1 LAASTTPVRQAS
13 VRAHNLALV
22 LHTVANSTD
31 PPSRAWVAA
40 ATGLTRATVSALVD
54 DLVAGGLLIEVDPPP
69 RTGAGRPAL
78 GLALTSTGPAGLGL
92 EINVD
97 YLAACVVDL
106 TGAVRHRH
114 VEHAD
119 QRPADPAQALAA
131 LGRLAAAARRAAE
144 ADGLTVAGAAL
155 AVPGLV
161 AGGLVRVAP
170 NLGWQD
176 VDAVAAL
183 RAVPELADLPI
194 TVDNEANLAA
204 LGELRVTGV
213 APVSAGIPLTSG
225 IPLSSGVAAAPGI
238 PAAPDTSD
246 APAASSAVAVSITPA
261 ASSASSFPGGPSP
274 SDGASSVSGD
284 GAGHAAGNSFL
295 YVSGEIG
302 IGAGLVLDGELYR
315 GVRGWSGEIGHV
327 TVYPDGRPCRC
338 GARGCLEQYA
348 GQEALARDVQLAA
361 AALGIA
367 LSAVVNLLDVPVIV
381 LGGAYAP
388 IFGTLREGI
397 EAELRRRVLTAGLA
411 PVTLRA
417 AALGPDAA
425 MRGAADAI
433 IRGVREDPAAWLR
446 RLT

>member
-1 LAASTTPVRQAS
+1 M
-13 VRAHNLALV
+13 
-22 LHTVANSTD
+22 HTVANSTD
-31 PPSRAWVAA
+31 PPSRAAVAT

-54 DLVAGGLLIEVDPPP
+54 DLVAGGLLVEVDPPP
-69 RTGAGRPAL
+69 RTGAGRPAV
-78 GLALTSTGPAGLGL
+78 GLTLTSAGPAGLGL

-114 VEHAD
+114 VERAD

-131 LGRLAAAARRAAE
+131 LGRLAATARHAAE
-144 ADGLTVAGAAL
+144 ADGLIVAGAAL

-161 AGGLVRVAP
+161 AGGVVRVAP

-204 LGELRVTGV
+204 LGELRVTGGPPPTGT
-213 APVSAGIPLTSG
+213 AAIAGG
-225 IPLSSGVAAAPGI
+225 
-238 PAAPDTSD
+238 D
-246 APAASSAVAVSITPA
+246 
-261 ASSASSFPGGPSP
+261 
-274 SDGASSVSGD
+274 SSV
-284 GAGHAAGNSFL
+284 AGHPWDRRSFL
-295 YVSGEIG
+295 YISGEIG
-302 IGAGLVLDGELYR
+302 IGAGLVIDGELYR

-348 GQEALARDVQLAA
+348 GQEALARDEQLAA

-367 LSAVVNLLDVPVIV
+367 LSAVINLLDVPVIV

-388 IFGTLREGI
+388 IFGSLHDGI

-425 MRGAADAI
+425 MRGAADTI
-433 IRGVREDPAAWLR
+433 IRAVREDPAAWLR
-446 RLT
+446 RLS

>member
-1 LAASTTPVRQAS
+1 MSASTTPVRQSS

-22 LHTVANSTD
+22 LHTVANSAN
-31 PPSRAWVAA
+31 PPSRAAVSA

-54 DLVAGGLLIEVDPPP
+54 DLLAGGLLVEVDPPP
-69 RTGAGRPAL
+69 RTGAGRPAA

-131 LGRLAAAARRAAE
+131 LGSLAARARHAAE
-144 ADGLTVAGAAL
+144 TDGLIVAGAAL

-176 VDAVAAL
+176 VDAVQAL
-183 RAVPELADLPI
+183 LGIPELADLPI

-204 LGELRVTGV
+204 LGELRV
-213 APVSAGIPLTSG
+213 AGG
-225 IPLSSGVAAAPGI
+225 D
-238 PAAPDTSD
+238 PA
-246 APAASSAVAVSITPA
+246 
-261 ASSASSFPGGPSP
+261 GHHSP
-274 SDGASSVSGD
+274 P
-284 GAGHAAGNSFL
+284 GAGSGHSRPGEENSFL

-348 GQEALARDVQLAA
+348 GQEALDAGEPLAA

-388 IFGTLREGI
+388 IFASLRDGI
-397 EAELRRRVLTAGLA
+397 EAELRARVLTSALA
-411 PVTLRA
+411 PVVLRPA
-417 AALGPDAA
+417 SLGADAA
-425 MRGAADAI
+425 MRGAADTI
-433 IRGVREDPAAWLR
+433 IRGVREDPATWLR

>member
-1 LAASTTPVRQAS
+1 M
-13 VRAHNLALV
+13 V
-22 LHTVANSTD
+22 LQTVANSTNQ
-31 PPSRAWVAA
+31 PSRAAVST

-54 DLVAGGLLIEVDPPP
+54 DLVAGGLLVEVDPPP
-69 RTGAGRPAL
+69 RTGAGRPAV
-78 GLALTSTGPAGLGL
+78 GLTLTSTGPAGLGL

-106 TGAVRHRH
+106 TGAVRQRF

-131 LGRLAAAARRAAE
+131 LGALAARARLAAE

-161 AGGLVRVAP
+161 AGGGLVRVAP

-176 VDAVAAL
+176 IDAVAEL
-183 RAVPELADLPI
+183 HRVPELADLPV

-204 LGELRVTGV
+204 LGELRVTG
-213 APVSAGIPLTSG
+213 AT
-225 IPLSSGVAAAPGI
+225 
-238 PAAPDTSD
+238 
-246 APAASSAVAVSITPA
+246 
-261 ASSASSFPGGPSP
+261 GPS
-274 SDGASSVSGD
+274 GD
-284 GAGHAAGNSFL
+284 TGAGRPRQVEKASFL

-338 GARGCLEQYA
+338 GSRGCLEQYA
-348 GQEALARDVQLAA
+348 GQEALESGEPLAA

-388 IFGTLREGI
+388 IFEGLREGI
-397 EAELRRRVLTAGLA
+397 EAELRQRVLTSGLA
-411 PVTLRA
+411 AVALRP
-417 AALGPDAA
+417 AALGADAA

-433 IRGVREDPAAWLR
+433 IRAVREDPAAWLR
-446 RLT
+446 RSSQRYA

>member
-1 LAASTTPVRQAS
+1 M
-13 VRAHNLALV
+13 RAHNLALV
-22 LHTVANSTD
+22 LHTAANSTY
-31 PPSRAWVAA
+31 PPSRAAVAA

-54 DLVAGGLLIEVDPPP
+54 DLVAGGLLVEVDPPP
-69 RTGAGRPAL
+69 RTGAGRPAA
-78 GLALTSTGPAGLGL
+78 GLALTSAGPAGLGL

-106 TGAVRHRH
+106 TGAVRHRQ

-119 QRPADPAQALAA
+119 QRPVEQAQALAT
-131 LGRLAAAARRAAE
+131 LGRLAAAARLAAE
-144 ADGLTVAGAAL
+144 ADGLIVAGATL

-161 AGGLVRVAP
+161 ADGLVRVAP

-176 VDAVAAL
+176 VDAAAAL
-183 RAVPELADLPI
+183 LAVPELADLPI

-204 LGELRVTGV
+204 LGELR
-213 APVSAGIPLTSG
+213 
-225 IPLSSGVAAAPGI
+225 
-238 PAAPDTSD
+238 
-246 APAASSAVAVSITPA
+246 AS
-261 ASSASSFPGGPSP
+261 FSP
-274 SDGASSVSGD
+274 GD
-284 GAGHAAGNSFL
+284 GARHSFL

-302 IGAGLVLDGELYR
+302 IGAGLVIDGELYR

-348 GQEALARDVQLAA
+348 GQEALARDEQLAA

-411 PVTLRA
+411 PVALRP

-425 MRGAADAI
+425 MRGAADTI
-433 IRGVREDPAAWLR
+433 IQAVRDDPAAWLR
-446 RLT
+446 RFT

>member
-1 LAASTTPVRQAS
+1 M
-13 VRAHNLALV
+13 

-31 PPSRAWVAA
+31 PPSRAWVAG

-69 RTGAGRPAL
+69 RTGAGRPAA
-78 GLALTSTGPAGLGL
+78 GLALTSAGPAGLGL

-131 LGRLAAAARRAAE
+131 LGRLAATARLAAE
-144 ADGLTVAGAAL
+144 ADGLIVAGAAL

-161 AGGLVRVAP
+161 AGGVVRVAP

-204 LGELRVTGV
+204 LGELRV
-213 APVSAGIPLTSG
+213 AAHTSG
-225 IPLSSGVAAAPGI
+225 DLPG
-238 PAAPDTSD
+238 PAGPSTVPSP
-246 APAASSAVAVSITPA
+246 PAASPPADSSALA
-261 ASSASSFPGGPSP
+261 ASTLAG
-274 SDGASSVSGD
+274 GASRREVR
-284 GAGHAAGNSFL
+284 NSFL

-348 GQEALARDVQLAA
+348 GQEALARDEQLAA

-388 IFGTLREGI
+388 IFGSLRAGI

-417 AALGPDAA
+417 AALGTDAA
-425 MRGAADAI
+425 MRGAADVI

-446 RLT
+446 RVS

>member
-1 LAASTTPVRQAS
+1 MLAASSTPVRQSS

-22 LHTVANSTD
+22 LRTVANSANQ
-31 PPSRAWVAA
+31 PSRAGVAA

-54 DLVAGGLLIEVDPPP
+54 DLVAGGLLVEVDPPP
-69 RTGAGRPAL
+69 RTRAGRPAV

-106 TGAVRHRH
+106 TGTVRHRH

-131 LGRLAAAARRAAE
+131 LGSLAARARLAAE
-144 ADGLTVAGAAL
+144 ADGLIVAGAAL

-161 AGGLVRVAP
+161 ADGLVRVAP

-183 RAVPELADLPI
+183 RGVPELADLPI

-204 LGELRVTGV
+204 LGELRV
-213 APVSAGIPLTSG
+213 AGGQPAG
-225 IPLSSGVAAAPGI
+225 PGRFRLGER
-238 PAAPDTSD
+238 S
-246 APAASSAVAVSITPA
+246 
-261 ASSASSFPGGPSP
+261 
-274 SDGASSVSGD
+274 
-284 GAGHAAGNSFL
+284 SFL

-315 GVRGWSGEIGHV
+315 GVRGWSGEIGHL

-348 GQEALARDVQLAA
+348 GQEALDAGEPLAA

-388 IFGTLREGI
+388 IFAALRDGI
-397 EAELRRRVLTAGLA
+397 EAELRARVLTSGLA
-411 PVTLRA
+411 PVTLRPA
-417 AALGPDAA
+417 SLGPDAA
-425 MRGAADAI
+425 MRGAADTI
-433 IRGVREDPAAWLR
+433 IRAVREDPAAWLR
-446 RLT
+446 RHG